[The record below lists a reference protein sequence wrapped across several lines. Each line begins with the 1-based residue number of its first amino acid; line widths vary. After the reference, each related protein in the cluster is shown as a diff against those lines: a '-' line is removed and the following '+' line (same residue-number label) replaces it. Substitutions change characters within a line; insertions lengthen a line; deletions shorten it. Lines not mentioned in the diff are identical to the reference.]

1 MSCSID
7 NIIENNI
14 IESKF
19 EIEKILENNNEL
31 KNIKENFNF
40 FKNNK
45 EVIYLDSASTTQV
58 LNSSLDCLINYYI
71 NNNSNV
77 YRSSNKYDLKN
88 REKISNIKEKIK
100 KYLNKN
106 TNILIEFTTGATNS
120 LEIISKELEKY
131 FLNKDNKISN
141 LNVIF
146 GKEDHRAT
154 TKYFEE
160 YIKYNNLD
168 NSYNKDYNNNLKV
181 SLNKISSHNHGDY
194 NEEEIYNILKNVKE
208 ENIKTNNNY
217 LNILVLTGVHS
228 TTGVEMNIEEI
239 IQKVNEID
247 RENTIVILDNS
258 QLTRNL
264 KYDLSKN
271 EVDFIVLSSHKMY
284 STNGLGVIVY
294 NKKSD
299 VNYNNIFKY
308 TDINSG
314 SLNLGAIYSL
324 EPVIDFLNNN
334 IEDITK
340 YIIELTKYIY
350 YSLLNL
356 EQKIQRNIPDFK
368 IEFSKGINNTACK
381 EGYGILSF
389 SFNSIS
395 SKEIGEILSE
405 NDIVIRE
412 ENDCMNIKEN
422 YLRISLG
429 VYNTIE
435 DIDVLIDIFEK
446 IILM

>member
-168 NSYNKDYNNNLKV
+168 NSYSNDYNNLKV

-299 VNYNNIFKY
+299 VNYSDVFKY

-324 EPVIDFLNNN
+324 EPVMDFLNNN

-381 EGYGILSF
+381 ECYGILSF

-405 NDIVIRE
+405 NDIIIRE

-435 DIDVLIDIFEK
+435 DVDILLYVLEK
-446 IILM
+446 IIFM

>member
-40 FKNNK
+40 FKNNN
-45 EVIYLDSASTTQV
+45 EVIYLDSASTTQI

-131 FLNKDNKISN
+131 FLNRDNKISN

-168 NSYNKDYNNNLKV
+168 NSYSNDYNNLKV
-181 SLNKISSHNHGDY
+181 SLNKISNHNHGDY

-299 VNYNNIFKY
+299 VNYSDVFKY

-324 EPVIDFLNNN
+324 EPVMDFLNNN

-381 EGYGILSF
+381 ECYGILSF

-405 NDIVIRE
+405 NDIIIRE

-435 DIDVLIDIFEK
+435 DVDILLDVLEK
-446 IILM
+446 IIFM

>member
-19 EIEKILENNNEL
+19 KIKNILEKNNEL
-31 KNIKENFNF
+31 KKIKENFNF

-120 LEIISKELEKY
+120 LEIISKEIEKY

-168 NSYNKDYNNNLKV
+168 NSYSNDYNNLKV

-208 ENIKTNNNY
+208 ENIKANNNY

-284 STNGLGVIVY
+284 STNGLGAIVY

-340 YIIELTKYIY
+340 YIIELTKYLY

-435 DIDVLIDIFEK
+435 DVDILLDVLEK
-446 IILM
+446 IILI

>member
-40 FKNNK
+40 FKNNN
-45 EVIYLDSASTTQV
+45 EVIYLDSASTTQI

-131 FLNKDNKISN
+131 FLNRDNKISN

-168 NSYNKDYNNNLKV
+168 NSYSNDYNNLKV
-181 SLNKISSHNHGDY
+181 SLNKISNHNHGDY

-299 VNYNNIFKY
+299 VNYSDVFKY

-381 EGYGILSF
+381 ECYGILSF

-405 NDIVIRE
+405 NDIIIRE

-435 DIDVLIDIFEK
+435 DVDILLDVLEK
-446 IILM
+446 IIFM